1 MGGAPDPAW
10 RVGESVPWSVAWS
23 GEQDFGL
30 RKSVLF
36 PGMIEL
42 TQAERPG
49 RGVPIFGAMHVDR
62 QRRGLAEQLCHV
74 CGAPTPPRDRWIF
87 PAASGG
93 MVTLAEGG
101 ERYGGH
107 VPPVHEACAR
117 RAQRQCPH
125 LKMAMA
131 RPVACP
137 AEEGRLIWRTDVVPG
152 MEKLA
157 QSFPAGVEV
166 VMSCYRLYGE
176 AFSRK
181 VARLRREEAARG
193 RTAGRPSGS

>member
-1 MGGAPDPAW
+1 MGEPVEPVW
-10 RVGESVPWSVAWS
+10 RVGENVPWSVAWS
-23 GEQDFGL
+23 GEQAFRL
-30 RKSVLF
+30 QKSVLF

-42 TQAERPG
+42 SQAERPG
-49 RGVPIFGAMHVDR
+49 EGVPIFGAVHVDR
-62 QRRGLAEQLCHV
+62 QRRGLAEHLCHV
-74 CGAPTPPRDRWIF
+74 CGQPTLARDRWIF
-87 PAASGG
+87 PVASGG

-101 ERYGGH
+101 ERYGGN

-125 LKMAMA
+125 LRAAMA

-137 AEEGRLIWRTDVVPG
+137 ADEGRLIWRTDVVPG
-152 MEKLA
+152 MEQLA
-157 QSFPAGVEV
+157 KSFPMGLEV

-193 RTAGRPSGS
+193 RRPAP

>member
-1 MGGAPDPAW
+1 MGDAGQAVW

-23 GEQDFGL
+23 GEQEFRL
-30 RKSVLF
+30 QPSATF
-36 PGMIEL
+36 PGMIEV

-49 RGVPIFGAMHVDR
+49 VGVPIFGAVHVDR
-62 QRRGLAEQLCHV
+62 QRRSLAQHLCHV
-74 CGAPTPPRDRWIF
+74 CGRPTSPRDRWIF
-87 PAASGG
+87 PVASGG
-93 MVTLAEGG
+93 MVTLADGT
-101 ERYGGH
+101 ERYGGN
-107 VPPVHEACAR
+107 VAPVHGACAR

-125 LKMAMA
+125 LKAAFA

-137 AEEGRLIWRTDVVPG
+137 ADEGRLIWRTDVAPG

-157 QSFPAGVEV
+157 RSFPPGLEV
-166 VMSCYRLYGE
+166 VMACYRLYGE

-193 RTAGRPSGS
+193 GKPAP

>member
-1 MGGAPDPAW
+1 VGGSTEPVW

-23 GEQDFGL
+23 GEQAFDL
-30 RKSVLF
+30 QKSVLF

-49 RGVPIFGAMHVDR
+49 TGIPIFGAMHVDR
-62 QRRGLAEQLCHV
+62 ARRGLSQHLCHV
-74 CGAPTPPRDRWIF
+74 CGQPTSARDRFIF
-87 PAASGG
+87 PVHSGG
-93 MVTLAEGG
+93 MVTLADGT
-101 ERYGGH
+101 ERYGGN
-107 VPPVHEACAR
+107 VPPVHGACAR

-125 LKMAMA
+125 LKTAMA

-137 AEEGRLIWRTDVVPG
+137 ADEGRLVWRTDVVPG

-157 QSFPAGVEV
+157 QSFPPGLEV
-166 VMSCYRLYGE
+166 VMSCYRLYGA

-193 RTAGRPSGS
+193 RNLAP

>member
-1 MGGAPDPAW
+1 MGGSAEPVW

-23 GEQDFGL
+23 GEQAFDL
-30 RKSVLF
+30 RNSTLF

-49 RGVPIFGAMHVDR
+49 TGVPIFGAMHVDR
-62 QRRGLAEQLCHV
+62 ARRGLAEHLCHV
-74 CGAPTPPRDRWIF
+74 CGQPTSPRDRWIF
-87 PAASGG
+87 PVHSGG
-93 MVTLAEGG
+93 MVTLADGT
-101 ERYGGH
+101 ERYGGN
-107 VPPVHEACAR
+107 VPPVHGACAR

-125 LKMAMA
+125 LKTAMA

-137 AEEGRLIWRTDVVPG
+137 ADAGRLIWRTDVVPG

-157 QSFPAGVEV
+157 QSFPPGLEV

-193 RTAGRPSGS
+193 RKIAP